1 MEDVLDG
8 AVVVVLAATLETG
21 TGEDE
26 KVETLEKMDADVVGE
41 LEKAEMFD
49 EIGKV
54 RSLDGGS
61 LSESGA
67 ADLAS
72 AVVPLIPNVK
82 VLVGFAS
89 ANSLLTDAAID
100 EPTLVLEPKLNVG
113 DGGVDEAIAG
123 LLLATANMEVDGAE
137 LRTGLSAGVC
147 FGDDENEKPLLRLGV
162 DAGLVG
168 KWSGAFSVVD
178 GADGDNLSDD

>member
-1 MEDVLDG
+1 VEDVLDG
-8 AVVVVLAATLETG
+8 KVVVVLVATLETG

-41 LEKAEMFD
+41 LEKVEMFD

-100 EPTLVLEPKLNVG
+100 EPTLVLEPKLNAG
-113 DGGVDEAIAG
+113 DGVDEAIAE

-137 LRTGLSAGVC
+137 LRSGLSAGVC